1 MNHLKSPMKVYP
13 GNTVSRESCKNVE
26 LWNCG
31 IVELGKTPR
40 ERMGNRGNGELARTV
55 SRESLRDVELGSC

>member
-1 MNHLKSPMKVYP
+1 M
-13 GNTVSRESCKNVE
+13 E

-40 ERMGNRGNGELARTV
+40 ERMLGGGVVELVRTV
-55 SRESLRDVELGSC
+55 NRESLRDVELVRTVNRES